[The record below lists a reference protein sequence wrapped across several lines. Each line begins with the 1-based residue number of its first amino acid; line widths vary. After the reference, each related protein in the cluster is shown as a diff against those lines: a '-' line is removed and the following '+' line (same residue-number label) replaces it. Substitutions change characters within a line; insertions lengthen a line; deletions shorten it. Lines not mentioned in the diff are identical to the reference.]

1 MICNLYSMSITKK
14 NVSKACKISEVT
26 IKCFKK
32 MNKYKKHLVDNIP
45 KKKKRNLKKVLKIK
59 IKR

>member
-1 MICNLYSMSITKK
+1 MPKK

-26 IKCFKK
+26 ISKFFKK

-45 KKKKRNLKKVLKIK
+45 KKKKKKSKFKKKTSKKKDVKE
-59 IKR
+59 